1 MITTD
6 LLQTAKFTKVA
17 DSVSAGTSA
26 VNGSALDMTGY
37 LGVVFLTS
45 YGTAA
50 SNNTITG
57 QMADDSTGTFEDLTG
72 TAVTVSTSDED
83 VVLQVIKPT
92 KRYVRVAS
100 ARGTSTTQGD
110 IWAVQF
116 GARSIPVTNT
126 VAGTLRAETHLSPST
141 GTA

>member
-17 DSVSAGTSA
+17 DSVTAGTSA

-37 LGVVFLTS
+37 LGVVFCTS

-50 SNNTITG
+50 SGNTIKA

-72 TAVTVSTSDED
+72 TSVGVASSDED
-83 VVLQVIKPT
+83 VVVQVIKPT
-92 KRYVRVAS
+92 KRYVRCVS
-100 ARGTSTTQGD
+100 ARGTSSTQGD
-110 IWAVQF
+110 IWAIQF
-116 GARSIPVTNT
+116 GARNIPVTNS
-126 VAGTLRAETHLSPST
+126 VSGTLIAETHLSPTT

>member
-50 SNNTITG
+50 SNNTITA

-72 TAVTVSTSDED
+72 TAVGVSTSDED
-83 VVLQVIKPT
+83 VVVQVIKPT

-110 IWAVQF
+110 IWAIQF
-116 GARSIPVTNT
+116 GARNVPVTNT
-126 VAGTLRAETHLSPST
+126 LAGTLRAETHLSPTT